1 MLSMSFIEELAK
13 YAEDHRSNLSDNEAA
28 TKQSLV
34 LPLIHEL
41 GYNTRDAME
50 VYPEFTADIGIKQG
64 EKVDYAI
71 MRGDEPIILVE
82 CKAINRTLNTDV
94 SQLYRYF
101 SPTGARFGVLTNGVV
116 YRFFSDLGKDNVM
129 DQTPFWEVDIRSAD
143 EGDVVRLRRFAKDNF
158 DAASIKEAAVETN
171 ILTGVKANIERM
183 YDNPDDEFSK
193 MLFRNVGVG
202 DKAIEFAASHRE
214 LVKRAFHQFVSDRS
228 GTESSGEFSQ
238 GLSAGASQSAPEQ
251 ATAVIPPSPS
261 PGEQQSSPATSA
273 ATDGWQPL
281 SDIRP
286 NIGDPNPRQMMLP
299 DNTLVAIPRW
309 SWVGLEV
316 FRWLTNN
323 GHLGDEDVPIPN
335 PHNESRYIVADQPIH
350 PKGNKFI
357 KPQKVST
364 RYVEM
369 GGVIFPQA
377 AENARSIIKL
387 AGMDASQFKVRW

>member
-1 MLSMSFIEELAK
+1 MLSLEDLKELSSAAK
-13 YAEDHRSNLSDNEAA
+13 QQQANLRNNEQA
-28 TKQSLV
+28 TKNA
-34 LPLIHEL
+34 LIEPFIAAL
-41 GYNTRDAME
+41 GYSTRNTNE
-50 VYPEFTADIGIKQG
+50 VAPEYPVTVGNQTQRA
-64 EKVDYAI
+64 DYAI
-71 MRGDEPIILVE
+71 LRDGNPIILFE
-82 CKAINRTLNTDV
+82 CKSLDTPLNKDMP
-94 SQLYRYF
+94 QLYQYF
-101 SPTGARFGVLTNGVV
+101 TPTPAHFGVLTNGVV
-116 YRFFSDLGKDNVM
+116 YRFFSDLKTPNVM
-129 DQTPFWEVDIRSAD
+129 DQTHFWEVDIRSAD
-143 EGDVVRLRRFAKDNF
+143 EGDVVHLRQFAKDNF
-158 DAASIKEAAVETN
+158 DVAGIKASAVATN
-171 ILTGVKANIERM
+171 ILTGVKANIQKM

-193 MLFRNVGVG
+193 TLFRNLVAG
-202 DKAIEFAASHRE
+202 DLEIKFAMSHRE
-214 LVKRAFHQFVSDRS
+214 LVKRAFHEFVSDRS
-228 GTESSGEFSQ
+228 STGNGGEFSQ
-238 GLSAGASQSAPEQ
+238 GMSAGAPQSVPGQ
-251 ATAVIPPSPS
+251 AAEIP
-261 PGEQQSSPATSA
+261 SSPPPVAQQTPPTTPA
-273 ATDGWQPL
+273 PTDGWQPL

-309 SWVGLEV
+309 SWVGLEA